1 LITDTERRLKVKV
14 ATTDEFIE
22 KRVRPE
28 HREIVERLR
37 EIMRELAPDAREV
50 LTYGILG
57 WRGNLVLAVISPTKK
72 DVTFAFSNG
81 AQFEDKYG
89 LLKGVGKVSK
99 HLKFKTVQDIDK
111 GVVAY
116 YLNQAL
122 ALDAK

>member
-1 LITDTERRLKVKV
+1 MKV